1 MSYTEDYNPS
11 EDISKVVKIQV
22 LRRDDFVKQVNWIVF
37 RAY

>member
-22 LRRDDFVKQVNWIVF
+22 LRRDDFIKQVQLIIN
-37 RAY
+37 